1 MQTRVCN
8 NNGVCSCRKYDAEN
22 FLVCCSS
29 ISRSLE
35 EPHLSEV
42 ILETVNKA
50 PIILMVNNA
59 KYFYS
64 IFDATNKFVIGIKYM
79 YNYCTLYL

>member
-8 NNGVCSCRKYDAEN
+8 NNGVCSCRNDDAEKN
-22 FLVCCSS
+22 LVCCSS
-29 ISRSLE
+29 ISRSRE

-50 PIILMVNNA
+50 PIILMVMLN
-59 KYFYS
+59 
-64 IFDATNKFVIGIKYM
+64 IFTVFLMLLINS
-79 YNYCTLYL
+79 LLE

>member
-8 NNGVCSCRKYDAEN
+8 NNGVCSCRNDDAEKN
-22 FLVCCSS
+22 LVCCSS

-50 PIILMVNNA
+50 PII
-59 KYFYS
+59 
-64 IFDATNKFVIGIKYM
+64 
-79 YNYCTLYL
+79 

>member
-8 NNGVCSCRKYDAEN
+8 NNGVCSCRNDDAEKN
-22 FLVCCSS
+22 LVCCSS

-50 PIILMVNNA
+50 PIILMVMLN
-59 KYFYS
+59 
-64 IFDATNKFVIGIKYM
+64 IFTVFFNVTHKFVIGIKYM

>member
-8 NNGVCSCRKYDAEN
+8 NNGVCSCRNDDAEKN
-22 FLVCCSS
+22 LVCCSS

-50 PIILMVNNA
+50 PIIWMVMLNI
-59 KYFYS
+59 FYS
-64 IFDATNKFVIGIKYM
+64 IFDATHKFVIGIKYM
-79 YNYCTLYL
+79 YNYCTLYLW

>member
-8 NNGVCSCRKYDAEN
+8 NNGVCSCRNDDAEKN
-22 FLVCCSS
+22 LVCCSS
-29 ISRSLE
+29 ISRSL

-50 PIILMVNNA
+50 PIILMVMLN
-59 KYFYS
+59 
-64 IFDATNKFVIGIKYM
+64 IFTVFLMLLINS
-79 YNYCTLYL
+79 LLE

>member
-1 MQTRVCN
+1 MTYKFKKCRHEFVIIMVFVAAEMTMQKKN
-8 NNGVCSCRKYDAEN
+8 
-22 FLVCCSS
+22 LVCCSS

-50 PIILMVNNA
+50 PIILMVMLN
-59 KYFYS
+59 
-64 IFDATNKFVIGIKYM
+64 IFTVFFMLLINS
-79 YNYCTLYL
+79 LLE